1 MESVHMTS
9 DGRGMSTELTDVYDA
24 LYQDISLLHAKW
36 EVFNQLYVTSEETV
50 GLLNESAPS
59 FFRICQDMLIDDILL
74 TISRLTDPHQTFNRD
89 NLSMERLVAYVDESK
104 YADLRDEIEQLL
116 IEAKSKCIFA
126 RELRNRRIAH
136 TDLSTR
142 LQAEANPLPAFTKQ
156 QIKEALSALR
166 AIMNKIE
173 THFEDTTVLYE
184 QVLMPG
190 DGNSLIAHLR
200 DARIYRRQKR
210 QNLGG

>member
-1 MESVHMTS
+1 MTR
-9 DGRGMSTELTDVYDA
+9 DGQEMPTELTELYDA
-24 LYQDISLLHAKW
+24 LYQDMSSLHAKW
-36 EVFNQLYVTSEETV
+36 EIFNQLYVTSEETV
-50 GLLNESAPS
+50 ELLNESAPS

-74 TISRLTDPHQTFNRD
+74 TISRLTDPHQTYNRG

-116 IEAKSKCIFA
+116 IEAKSKCRFA

-142 LQAEANPLPAFTKQ
+142 LQAEANPLPALTEQ
-156 QIKEALSALR
+156 QIKEAFSALR
-166 AIMNKIE
+166 AIMNKIKM
-173 THFEDTTVLYE
+173 HFEDTSVLYE

-190 DGNSLIAHLR
+190 DGNSLIARLR
-200 DARIYRRQKR
+200 DARTYRRQNR

>member
-1 MESVHMTS
+1 MTR
-9 DGRGMSTELTDVYDA
+9 DGQEMPTELTELYDA
-24 LYQDISLLHAKW
+24 LYQDMSSLHAKW
-36 EVFNQLYVTSEETV
+36 EIFNQLYVTSEETV
-50 GLLNESAPS
+50 ELLNESAPS

-74 TISRLTDPHQTFNRD
+74 TISRLTDPHQTYNRG

-116 IEAKSKCIFA
+116 IEAKSKCRFA

-142 LQAEANPLPAFTKQ
+142 LHAEANPLPALTEQ
-156 QIKEALSALR
+156 QIKEAFSALR
-166 AIMNKIE
+166 AIMNKIKM
-173 THFEDTTVLYE
+173 HFEDTSVLYE

-190 DGNSLIAHLR
+190 DGNSLIARLR
-200 DARIYRRQKR
+200 DARTYRRQNR
-210 QNLGG
+210 QNLVG